1 MNHPPLPRA
10 GEGFGVPN
18 EGIQTMNTIPE
29 LAEQLRHHINT
40 DNDAKRLICEHV
52 LPLVGIDGATPQEL
66 DGITEDREVAE
77 DLLETTK
84 ERLEAALVNYADD
97 GIPAGLVEELKH
109 LIETI
114 P

>member
-1 MNHPPLPRA
+1 MNS
-10 GEGFGVPN
+10 
-18 EGIQTMNTIPE
+18 IPE
-29 LAEQLRHHINT
+29 LAEQLRHHIAT

-66 DGITEDREVAE
+66 DGITEAE
-77 DLLETTK
+77 EMLTSIKTDLKAVLD
-84 ERLEAALVNYADD
+84 NYADD

>member
-1 MNHPPLPRA
+1 MNS
-10 GEGFGVPN
+10 
-18 EGIQTMNTIPE
+18 IPE

-66 DGITEDREVAE
+66 DGITEAEEMLTSIKTDLEV
-77 DLLETTK
+77 
-84 ERLEAALVNYADD
+84 ALVNYADD
-97 GIPAGLVEELKH
+97 GLPAGLVEELER
-109 LIETI
+109 LIKTI

>member
-1 MNHPPLPRA
+1 M
-10 GEGFGVPN
+10 PN
-18 EGIQTMNTIPE
+18 EGIHTMNKRTIPDIAEE
-29 LAEQLRHHINT
+29 LRAHINT

-66 DGITEDREVAE
+66 EARSEAEELLTSIKTDLEDML
-77 DLLETTK
+77 DTH
-84 ERLEAALVNYADD
+84 ADD
-97 GIPAGLVEELKH
+97 GLPAELIEGLKD